1 MDDTISRQAAIDK
14 FEPWLKVDGYS
25 EGELN
30 MLKAVL
36 YELRV
41 MPSAQRWIPCGE
53 RLPEPGVNVL
63 VDVADIPAGGR
74 FPLIDEI
81 CKDGEWLNCDGSEWL
96 ALAWMPIPDPWK
108 GEQNGEKR

>member
-1 MDDTISRQAAIDK
+1 MNDLISRQSALDK

-41 MPSAQRWIPCGE
+41 MPSTPPDLNYQTCSCAMLRMWMD
-53 RLPEPGVNVL
+53 NVL
-63 VDVADIPAGGR
+63 T
-74 FPLIDEI
+74 
-81 CKDGEWLNCDGSEWL
+81 DGEYNKIMDKLNKFHGKE
-96 ALAWMPIPDPWK
+96 A
-108 GEQNGEKR
+108 